1 MPRFLLGL
9 DMPKSPEPKVITKK
23 HLARVERERIQ
34 RRILLFGMGI
44 VVIAVVGLI
53 VFGILDQTVLFQYK
67 PVATVNGTK
76 ISVGE
81 FQRQY
86 QYERMLALQT
96 GLETN
101 VETGQRVVNKL
112 VENVLI
118 SAKAKELGIEVT
130 DADLQKF
137 YQESF
142 GYFPQGTPTSVPT
155 TEIKPTSTLSPIQKT
170 LVSTETVVETV
181 APTSANAVAAPTE
194 TAAPSPTETAPVA
207 TEAVVLTPTEYTSE
221 NYDKD
226 VNSFFNNM
234 KSLGIS
240 RDVLDEYFKSYL
252 LRQKVLEKIAA
263 DVPAQ
268 EDMVWARQIIVSDEK
283 VATEISKL
291 LNSGTKWTEIISKY
305 DTDGSNSRDMGWV
318 RRAQINPDL
327 ADAMFKLEIGQ
338 TTDPVVTE
346 FGYQVAQI
354 LGKENRQLSVS
365 QLAQAKTTAFNSWL
379 QKQRESSKI
388 VENDLTNFLPA
399 EATPVSN

>member
-130 DADLQKF
+130 DADGLPHT
-137 YQESF
+137 
-142 GYFPQGTPTSVPT
+142 G
-155 TEIKPTSTLSPIQKT
+155 
-170 LVSTETVVETV
+170 
-181 APTSANAVAAPTE
+181 
-194 TAAPSPTETAPVA
+194 
-207 TEAVVLTPTEYTSE
+207 
-221 NYDKD
+221 
-226 VNSFFNNM
+226 M
-234 KSLGIS
+234 
-240 RDVLDEYFKSYL
+240 
-252 LRQKVLEKIAA
+252 
-263 DVPAQ
+263 
-268 EDMVWARQIIVSDEK
+268 
-283 VATEISKL
+283 
-291 LNSGTKWTEIISKY
+291 SG
-305 DTDGSNSRDMGWV
+305 
-318 RRAQINPDL
+318 
-327 ADAMFKLEIGQ
+327 
-338 TTDPVVTE
+338 
-346 FGYQVAQI
+346 
-354 LGKENRQLSVS
+354 LGKPGNSACMRVPRPP
-365 QLAQAKTTAFNSWL
+365 AKIKTRTMRPL
-379 QKQRESSKI
+379 R
-388 VENDLTNFLPA
+388 
-399 EATPVSN
+399 